1 MMHGTINIKKSQ
13 FFCYF
18 KTRRLGFWP
27 PVVWRW
33 RHRMRFSAKSPPI
46 TQWGSV
52 IHQYYG
58 SQCDYFFFTEAQ
70 QPQWGFANILRY
82 TTIGR
87 NPLDEWSA
95 WRKRTLPD
103 KTQHSQETDI
113 HAPGGIR
120 THNPSNEVVA
130 DPRLRNARPLESALL
145 ILYWRKF
152 EQKKKKFRKF
162 SLPLRTETVLL
173 VLSKVQI
180 NGHMT
185 DFTCLVLLRNFD
197 FRNQRKIKQ
206 PETFNDEFRRRIHI
220 WCLYDRASLI
230 Q

>member
-152 EQKKKKFRKF
+152 EQKKKKISEIFSTTTHRNCPPCTFKSTDKWAYDWFYLFGTAAKF
-162 SLPLRTETVLL
+162 W
-173 VLSKVQI
+173 LS
-180 NGHMT
+180 
-185 DFTCLVLLRNFD
+185 
-197 FRNQRKIKQ
+197 
-206 PETFNDEFRRRIHI
+206 
-220 WCLYDRASLI
+220 
-230 Q
+230 